1 MPDLF
6 DRVRFRGE
14 PVANP
19 KSIIVDEC
27 VRFTALTS
35 RLIRLEWSEAGTF
48 EDRSTYA
55 FPTRYGPAPRF
66 GSWVDDGLLM
76 IDTGVLLLRYRLG
89 SGRFSADNLSIVISF
104 DSEVQTWMPGMPN
117 AHNLR
122 GTRRTLDRCF
132 GDAALDEG
140 IISRDGW
147 ALFDDSANVVFDD
160 AGWVAPRPNRE
171 LQDWYFFGYGH
182 DYKAA
187 LADYARFGGQTPL
200 IPRFVLGAWWSRYW
214 AYSERDLKKLVR
226 DFRHHHLPLDVLV
239 IDMDWHTQH
248 AWTGY
253 TWNRDLFPD
262 PPAFLKWVHDH
273 GLRVTLNL
281 HPAQGVQSFE
291 EVYPRFAERLGI
303 DPASGEAIP
312 FRIADKRFV
321 EAYFELLHH
330 PMEDEGV
337 DFWWMDWQQGE
348 TSQVKGLDPLSW
360 INHLHFCDSAR
371 RGRRPMLYSRW
382 GGLGN
387 HRYPIGFSGDTVITW
402 EALQFQPHMT
412 ATASNVLY
420 GWWSHDIGGHM
431 GGATEPELYA
441 RWVQFGALS
450 PCLRLHATKDPR
462 AERRPWKYP
471 DDVYQAA
478 KAAFELRY
486 RLVPYVYTMA
496 RVAADTGVSLCRP
509 MYYEHPEAE
518 DAYAARYQYYF
529 GDQIIAAPIVHPA
542 DPGTGLATTDVWVPP
557 GTWVDYQTK
566 ETFTGPRWVRLVGDI
581 DRLPMLVRAGAII
594 PLAPPARTTDAIPKD
609 ELILEVFPG
618 AAGSFR
624 LYEDD
629 GITEAYGDGQCE
641 WAQIQTW
648 TEGQES
654 WIVEIAPVEG
664 HCDALPD
671 KRKVEVRLV
680 GSHEPRGVLVDGHKT
695 GRWTYD
701 AETLT
706 TTVHVPLH
714 DKRKPV
720 TVHAVMAGGA
730 WALGEEHNRAVVL
743 DDVKRLLGDRCPGR
757 DFVNVDAVLFCD
769 APGRADAIARL
780 GGPFVRFIEF
790 STPEEVSR
798 QMGRAIVG
806 APLRRGDPYNLEATF
821 VVRRGGWTE
830 WYEAV
835 NVKGSHAPQILDNTF
850 AFDGRVQTV
859 CWEAEF
865 RVTWQGQTMVHRHRS
880 SPLFPAIYAW
890 RFVVYDREESPICL
904 EQVIGA
910 EGEINEA
917 LAWQDCSQSLEGLPN
932 LATPHEVVFSR
943 METYAARLHAGEPLA
958 GYLATTVICPVERE
972 AVIECWGSA
981 AEFYLNGRRVG
992 EASETPGEGISQM
1005 FWPSRRTPVMRLR
1018 AGANTLVVHTQPT
1031 GDGGYWAFG
1040 GAFRWPDGDPMTDL
1054 TFA

>member
-6 DRVRFRGE
+6 DRIRFRGE
-14 PVANP
+14 PVAN
-19 KSIIVDEC
+19 SESVVVTEC
-27 VRFTALTS
+27 ARFTVLTP

-55 FPTRYGPAPRF
+55 FPMRYGPAPEF
-66 GSWVDDGLLM
+66 KLQMDGGSLV
-76 IDTGVLLLRYRLG
+76 IDTSALLLRYRQD
-89 SGRFSADNLSIVISF
+89 SGRFSAENLSIALTLDGEI
-104 DSEVQTWMPGMPN
+104 QTWAPGMLN
-117 AHNLR
+117 ARNLR

-160 AGWVAPRPNRE
+160 TGWVTARPDCE

-187 LADYARFGGQTPL
+187 LAEYVRFGGQTPL
-200 IPRFVLGAWWSRYW
+200 VPRFVLGAWWSRYW
-214 AYSERDLKKLVR
+214 AYSERDLKRLVR
-226 DFRHHHLPLDVLV
+226 DFHRHHLPLDVLV
-239 IDMDWHTQH
+239 VDMDWHTPH

-291 EVYPRFAERLGI
+291 EAYPRFAERMGV
-303 DPASGEAIP
+303 DPAGGEAIP
-312 FRIADKRFV
+312 FRITNKRFV

-348 TSQVKGLDPLSW
+348 SSEVKGLDPLPW
-360 INHLHFCDSAR
+360 INHLHFCDSTR
-371 RGRRPMLYSRW
+371 RGRRPVLYSRW

-387 HRYPIGFSGDTVITW
+387 HRYPIGFSGDTFITW
-402 EALQFQPHMT
+402 ETLQFQLYMT

-471 DDVYQAA
+471 DDVYLAA

-518 DAYAARYQYYF
+518 DAYAARCQYYF

-542 DPGTGLATTDVWVPP
+542 DPETGLATTDVWVPP
-557 GTWVDYQTK
+557 GTWIDYQTK
-566 ETFTGPRWVRLVGDI
+566 ETFTGPRWVRLVGDV
-581 DRLPMLVRAGAII
+581 DRLPMLVKAGAII
-594 PLAPPARTTDAIPKD
+594 PLARTTDAIPKD
-609 ELILEVFPG
+609 ELILEVFAG
-618 AAGSFR
+618 AAGSVR

-629 GITEAYGDGQCE
+629 GITELYREGQCE
-641 WAQIQTW
+641 WTQIQTW
-648 TEGQES
+648 VEGQGA
-654 WIVEIAPVEG
+654 WIVEVAPIVG

-680 GSHEPRGVLVDGHKT
+680 GSRQPHEVLLDGHKT
-695 GRWTYD
+695 DHWAYD

-706 TTVHVPLH
+706 TVVHVPSH

-720 TVHAVMAGGA
+720 TVRTVMEGA
-730 WALGEEHNRAVVL
+730 ASALGEAHNRAVVL
-743 DDVKRLLGDRCPGR
+743 DDVKRLLGDRCPDRGVA
-757 DFVNVDAVLFCD
+757 DIDTVLFCD
-769 APGRADAIARL
+769 APGRTDAIARM
-780 GGPFVRFIEF
+780 GGPFVRFVEF
-790 STPEEVSR
+790 STPEEVSQ

-806 APLRRGDPYNLEATF
+806 APLRKGDPYDLEATF
-821 VVRRGGWTE
+821 LVRRGGWTE

-835 NVKGSHAPQILDNTF
+835 NIRGSHAPQILDNTF
-850 AFDGRVQTV
+850 AFDGQVRTL

-865 RVTWQGQTMVHRHRS
+865 RVTWKGQTMVHRHRS
-880 SPLFPAIYAW
+880 NPLFPAIYVW
-890 RFVVYDREESPICL
+890 RFAVYNREEAPISL
-904 EQVIGA
+904 EQVVGA
-910 EGEINEA
+910 EGETDDS

-932 LATPHEVVFSR
+932 LTTPHSVVFSR
-943 METYAARLHAGEPLA
+943 MEIYAARLRAGEPLA
-958 GYLATTVICPVERE
+958 GYLVTTIICPDERE
-972 AVIECWGSA
+972 VVIECWGSA
-981 AEFYLNGRRVG
+981 AEFCLNGQRVG
-992 EASETPGEGISQM
+992 EASETPVKEVSPM
-1005 FWPSRRTPVMRLR
+1005 FWPSRRTPVMRLQ
-1018 AGANTLVVHTQPT
+1018 AGTNTLVVHTQPT
-1031 GDGGYWAFG
+1031 DDGRFWAFG
-1040 GAFRWPDGDPMTDL
+1040 GVFQWPDGDLMADL
-1054 TFA
+1054 TFE